1 MTEFLIKRCIKNSEN
16 VTDPAVREAYGRLS
30 GIVGIITNILLA
42 ASKVIIGLLFS
53 SIAIVADGINN
64 LSDAGSSIV
73 ALIGFKL
80 AGIPEDSGHPYG
92 HARYEYIAGLIISVI
107 IIILGLQLLR
117 EAAGKILDPDPLS
130 FSAVSVAVL
139 VIAIAVKLWQMG
151 FYKVLGEKIHS
162 TTIKAV
168 SKDSRNDAVSTGA
181 VLLSILVGKLT
192 GFQLDGIMG
201 ALVAIFILYSG
212 FSLVKETVDPL
223 LGKAPDRGLVE
234 ALETK
239 ILSYPGALGIH
250 DLVVHEYGPG
260 RIFASA
266 HVEVDARE
274 DVMKSHDLIDTIERD
289 VIKDFHMH
297 FVIHMDP
304 IVTEDEN
311 LLRIKEQMEAL
322 LKEIDPRIRFH
333 DFRYVPGPTHT
344 NLIFDVV
351 VPMRFHIEDEELKE
365 QIQQRVREKIGP
377 SYYTVITVDKD
388 YLNQEG

>member
-239 ILSYPGALGIH
+239 ILSYPGTLGIH